1 MSNFNNIDGKDSSK
15 SFCRSSFSI
24 KMQRSLRKMRESIHK
39 ITESIEE
46 EDKHSMYIFP
56 EQLSTLIW
64 RTGFSKDEIRRL
76 YRVFKQLCPR
86 GCAITGDLTF
96 VYTKLFPLGEPTR
109 YAQIVFNS
117 FDRDGD
123 GIVNFSD
130 LLGAMT
136 LIINGNVDQKLSWIF
151 RLYDLNGDGC
161 ITRQE
166 MLITISAVYEIMQG
180 AQIIQP
186 IIDSQVDRFFEKMDA
201 DKDGVIS
208 REEFMS
214 GCKNDTIIYNQLF
227 SFNKIW

>member
-1 MSNFNNIDGKDSSK
+1 
-15 SFCRSSFSI
+15 
-24 KMQRSLRKMRESIHK
+24 
-39 ITESIEE
+39 
-46 EDKHSMYIFP
+46 MYIFP

-76 YRVFKQLCPR
+76 YRAFKQFCPR
-86 GCAITGDLTF
+86 GCAIIGDLTF

-151 RLYDLNGDGC
+151 R
-161 ITRQE
+161 
-166 MLITISAVYEIMQG
+166 
-180 AQIIQP
+180 
-186 IIDSQVDRFFEKMDA
+186 
-201 DKDGVIS
+201 
-208 REEFMS
+208 
-214 GCKNDTIIYNQLF
+214 
-227 SFNKIW
+227 